1 MTGSTYLLVWN
12 NCKANWWC
20 NTLGVVPW
28 QEEEEE
34 SVPNR
39 ILIAIGCP
47 ESLNCRNSAISDI
60 NNSFWAI
67 QLNDLGFL
75 QESIN
80 IITVLQ
86 QWDK

>member
-1 MTGSTYLLVWN
+1 MTGSTYFLLLN
-12 NCKANWWC
+12 SCKANWWC
-20 NTLGVVPW
+20 NTLRVFLW
-28 QEEEEE
+28 QEEE

-39 ILIAIGCP
+39 IIIAIGCP

-80 IITVLQ
+80 IITILQ

>member
-1 MTGSTYLLVWN
+1 MTGSTYFLLLNSWE
-12 NCKANWWC
+12 ANWWC
-20 NTLGVVPW
+20 NTLRVVLW
-28 QEEEEE
+28 QEEE

-39 ILIAIGCP
+39 IIIAIGCP

-80 IITVLQ
+80 IITILQ